1 MQYKCENCKNV
12 YYDHFCSYEA
22 RCCYIHGCI
31 DCNPDSYLNTLKGKK
46 CPDFIDKKKYISQKM
61 HEEKMHEEKMH
72 EDQLIV
78 LPSFDNT
85 KFLF

>member
-1 MQYKCENCKNV
+1 MQFNCENCKNV

-22 RCCYIHGCI
+22 RYCYIHGCI

-46 CPDFIDKKKYISQKM
+46 CPDFIDKKEYIPQKTY
-61 HEEKMHEEKMH
+61 
-72 EDQLIV
+72 EDQLNVTNVV
-78 LPSFDNT
+78 LPPFDST

>member
-1 MQYKCENCKNV
+1 MQCECENCKNV

-46 CPDFIDKKKYISQKM
+46 CPDFIDKKEHILQKTKV
-61 HEEKMHEEKMH
+61 ETCESKLNTNL
-72 EDQLIV
+72 Q
-78 LPSFDNT
+78 PFDDK

>member
-46 CPDFIDKKKYISQKM
+46 CPDFIDKKEYIPQKTY
-61 HEEKMHEEKMH
+61 EEN
-72 EDQLIV
+72 QLNVTNIT

>member
-31 DCNPDSYLNTLKGKK
+31 DCNPDSYLNTLKEKK
-46 CPDFIDKKKYISQKM
+46 CPDFIDKKEYITQKTY
-61 HEEKMHEEKMH
+61 EEN
-72 EDQLIV
+72 QSNVTNIT